1 MILSDQ
7 VNRSKKKERI
17 VNFLKPD
24 LKKVII
30 FLAFIC
36 FGIIFF
42 FGLWKFS
49 SSTIIIFAP
58 GAFIADFL
66 ICGSRSLHD
75 YFTLYLCYNRYTI
88 VAYFTLYLV
97 VNGFYWYLISCLI
110 ALLYRIKKN
119 PTVSMQN

>member
-1 MILSDQ
+1 VD
-7 VNRSKKKERI
+7 RSKKKGHF

-24 LKKVII
+24 PKKMII

-49 SSTIIIFAP
+49 SPTIIIFAP
-58 GAFIADFL
+58 GAFIVDLL
-66 ICGSRSLHD
+66 ICGNSSLHD
-75 YFTLYLCYNRYTI
+75 SFTLYLCYNSYNI

-97 VNGFYWYLISCLI
+97 VNGFYWYL
-110 ALLYRIKKN
+110 
-119 PTVSMQN
+119 